1 MSDQR
6 QRNFEITWPLFGDAQ
21 GAPFPVD
28 PHQTLV
34 PYAPPSAELERLAAR
49 EDLPAE
55 NNEVFEREARR
66 MRESLPPTAPE
77 WMRAA
82 RGLAD
87 WLEQCVA
94 RGAITPM
101 EQVIVARTWAAFA
114 LGGAT
119 EPTIL
124 RVARLVRRAHVAIRE
139 LPRDDKLHIALRSAA
154 AVLHNGL
161 PSGVRKRMPFERA
174 VQVTRLLHDEL
185 DSWAAIVEGTS
196 ELLGWKDYARVHAAS
211 AIRAVLEKNP

>member
-6 QRNFEITWPLFGDAQ
+6 QRNLEITWPLFGEGR
-21 GAPFPVD
+21 GAPFPAD

-34 PYAPPSAELERLAAR
+34 PYAPASSDLERLGSR
-49 EDLPAE
+49 EDLPCE
-55 NNEVFEREARR
+55 NTDAYEREARR
-66 MRESLPPTAPE
+66 LRESLPPTAPE

-82 RGLAD
+82 RSLSN
-87 WLEQCVA
+87 WLEQCIA

-119 EPTIL
+119 EPMIL

-139 LPRDDKLHIALRSAA
+139 LPRDDRLHIALRSAA

-161 PSGVRKRMPFERA
+161 PSAVRERMPFERT
-174 VQVTRLLHDEL
+174 VQVTQLLHDEI

-211 AIRAVLEKNP
+211 AIRAVLEKNS